1 MRTAVFVIVGLVL
14 GLVAAQRRGRTHPT
28 AVDTVAIRSGN
39 RATPRSSP
47 ALALSERRLGVSQRD
62 IAPTDPRYDAFEL
75 SREDDEMAF
84 KDIFERESRDLA
96 FAPVMEKRIHDALHL
111 VFHELQLE
119 ARVRAM
125 HTSCRTLSCLTTIE
139 VAKAEGEQVYN
150 EINGILLGD
159 GQNPELVDSPDA
171 ALSEIKIY
179 NIYRAQTRDE
189 GYYKQFLDEAMR
201 PALESSK
208 LRYLNEKPNAQDDAA
223 R

>member
-1 MRTAVFVIVGLVL
+1 VRTAVFVIVGLVL
-14 GLVAAQRRGRTHPT
+14 GLVAARVRGRTHPT
-28 AVDTVAIRSGN
+28 RVDAVANRSDE
-39 RATPRSSP
+39 RATPRPSP
-47 ALALSERRLGVSQRD
+47 ALARSERRLSISQRD
-62 IAPTDPRYDAFEL
+62 IAPTDPRYDPFAL

-84 KDIFERESRDLA
+84 KDIFERESRDST
-96 FAPVMEKRIHDALHL
+96 FAPVMEKRIHDTLHL

-119 ARVRAM
+119 GMVHAV

-139 VAKAEGEQVYN
+139 VAKADGRQVYD

-159 GQNPELVDSPDA
+159 GQNPELVDSPDP

-208 LRYLNEKPNAQDDAA
+208 QRYLNEKPNAQDDADP
-223 R
+223 